1 MLPRGGVRF
10 GSVPNVD
17 DADVAAVVRDFG
29 VVSAVFAGMVG
40 GGDEAIIVTD
50 VSIPD
55 NASRSFMQATPEDC
69 DARWRRPA
77 NSFDDPAGRGPDTYD
92 NYVVIHERAEK
103 RCNAHAG
110 SQYHGR
116 SFHIGVDTSIAQ
128 HARQPST
135 Y

>member
-1 MLPRGGVRF
+1 MLPLGGIRF
-10 GSVPNVD
+10 GSMPNVD
-17 DADVAAVVRDFG
+17 DADVDAAVRSVG
-29 VVSAVFAGMVG
+29 VVSAVFDGMVG
-40 GGDEAIIVTD
+40 CDDEATIVTD

-77 NSFDDPAGRGPDTYD
+77 NSFDDPAGRRPDTYD

-110 SQYHGR
+110 SEYDVR
-116 SFHIGVDTSIAQ
+116 SFHISVDTSIAQ
-128 HARQPST
+128 HARKPSEC
-135 Y
+135 

>member
-17 DADVAAVVRDFG
+17 DADVAAAVRDVG

-40 GGDEAIIVTD
+40 GDDEAIIVTD

-92 NYVVIHERAEK
+92 NYAVIHERAEK

-128 HARQPST
+128 HARQPSK